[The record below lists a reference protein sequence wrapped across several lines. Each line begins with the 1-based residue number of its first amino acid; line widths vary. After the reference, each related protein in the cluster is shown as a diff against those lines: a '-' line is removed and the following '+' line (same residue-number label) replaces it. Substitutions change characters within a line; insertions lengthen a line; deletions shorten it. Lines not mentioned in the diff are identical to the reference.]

1 VISVAILLLFFA
13 LGLAILFLVRDR
25 TSLVMSVIITQLVL
39 LLFLS
44 MSIGNYAV
52 LQDVTIALIIFSFAI
67 LFVVVNGGLPEE
79 KRHKPAFIL
88 VVLCATFVF
97 FVLILSAVEDGAN
110 LTATLPQQQ
119 VVAEIDSPKKARLR
133 DKIQKSALLKHSSD
147 VMLILVAASVLVLIS
162 TKRKS

>member
-1 VISVAILLLFFA
+1 MISVAILLLFFA